1 MVVGFGGFVYY
12 GVQLNV
18 ENLDFNLYFTVATN
32 ALMEILAVI
41 VGSFLLCLTDRRLL
55 FSSSSVIAGVS
66 SILCINFAK
75 KKSAHSWAQL
85 GLETVGFMAASMA
98 YDILFIY
105 CAELFPTNI
114 RNFGVS
120 LLGQTLMLGGA
131 VAPLLVVLGRLSPAP
146 SFVVFGGFAIFSGIL
161 IVWLPDTRNVQLS
174 GSAMKE
180 TPLKL
185 SYVYQCVS
193 CDSFHLQF
201 LGRTFTKN
209 NNVRYAPAF
218 GPIVDKECGECG
230 SKFIIGGP
238 ISSAL
243 IHNHEWV
250 VSILSNV
257 EIMKERYPAYDRVS
271 VVLASISEVERQ
283 KLKDQPSNQ
292 PRVAI
297 LSKEPTIEAN
307 FAKAIGVVSKAQASS
322 IARFL
327 PKPERNCG
335 PKIKAQRKII
345 PLNHASLLGP
355 ENIKMNRVF
364 PEENRVKCRKEGDD
378 VFAEL
383 S

>member
-1 MVVGFGGFVYY
+1 MIIIMVAGFGGFVYY

-18 ENLDFNLYFTVATN
+18 ENLNFNLYFTVATN

-55 FSSSSVIAGVS
+55 FSLSSVIAGVS

-201 LGRTFTKN
+201 LGRTFTK
-209 NNVRYAPAF
+209 
-218 GPIVDKECGECG
+218 
-230 SKFIIGGP
+230 
-238 ISSAL
+238 
-243 IHNHEWV
+243 
-250 VSILSNV
+250 
-257 EIMKERYPAYDRVS
+257 
-271 VVLASISEVERQ
+271 VERQ